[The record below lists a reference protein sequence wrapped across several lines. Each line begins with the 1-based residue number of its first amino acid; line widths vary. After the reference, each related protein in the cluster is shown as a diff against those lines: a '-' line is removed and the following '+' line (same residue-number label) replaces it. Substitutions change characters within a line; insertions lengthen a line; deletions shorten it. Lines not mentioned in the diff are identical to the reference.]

1 MAGERTQMFKLVKNN
16 LEALYQDI
24 PTECLYKTFTD
35 TLEVIPALGNR
46 ISYLWID
53 SVCIVQEDDED
64 VYTPRPLLSPT
75 LEIPSKLFLVVLGH
89 LLYWHL

>member
-16 LEALYQDI
+16 VEALYQDI
-24 PTECLYKTFTD
+24 LTECLYKTFTD
-35 TLEVIPALGNR
+35 TLEVIRALG

-53 SVCIVQEDDED
+53 SVCIVLEDDED
-64 VYTPRPLLSPT
+64 VYMPRPLLSPT
-75 LEIPSKLFLVVLGH
+75 LEMPSKLFLVVLGH